1 MDRVVNEIIATMESL
16 GSQRQIKYT
25 ANICTTSMKMFGVNS
40 PDLRQVSKELK
51 GITSE
56 WAWRDKI
63 LLIKKL
69 VEVRVFECQQLAY
82 VFISTNKNIWDFL
95 TREDVIDL
103 GQNMDNWAT
112 VDGYCMYVIGHAWR
126 KGMFDDEYF
135 KNLLKSEDVWQRR
148 IAVVATIPLN
158 SKAQGGSGDA
168 KRTLEICK
176 LVVEDYH
183 DMIVKALSWA
193 LRELAKRDKDEV
205 QNFIDRYDEV
215 LHQKVL
221 REVTN
226 KLVFGKKNL
235 GQRIRTNRNT

>member
-1 MDRVVNEIIATMESL
+1 MDKIVNEIIATLESL
-16 GSQRQIKYT
+16 GSQRQIKYST
-25 ANICTTSMKMFGVNS
+25 NICTTSMKMLGVNS
-40 PDLRQVSKELK
+40 ADLRQVSKGLK
-51 GITSE
+51 EITSE
-56 WAWRDKI
+56 WPWKEKI
-63 LLIKKL
+63 ALLKEL
-69 VEVRVFECQQLAY
+69 VETQVFECQQLAY
-82 VFISTNKNIWDFL
+82 VFISTNKKIWNFL
-95 TREDVIDL
+95 TRADIIDL

-135 KNLLKSEDVWQRR
+135 KNLLKSQDVWQRR
-148 IAVVATIPLN
+148 IPVVATIPLN

-168 KRTLEICK
+168 KRTLDICR
-176 LVVEDYH
+176 LVVEDYD

-193 LRELAKRDKDEV
+193 LRELAKRDKEEV

-235 GQRIRTNRNT
+235 GTRQRSNI